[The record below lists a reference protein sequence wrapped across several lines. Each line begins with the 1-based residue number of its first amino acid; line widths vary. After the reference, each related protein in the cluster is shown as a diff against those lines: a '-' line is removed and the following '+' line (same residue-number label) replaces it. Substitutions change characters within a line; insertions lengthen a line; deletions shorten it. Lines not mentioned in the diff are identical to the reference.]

1 MRYGS
6 IRCLL
11 VAMALTW
18 AATSAHADS
27 ITLTN
32 GDVLRGEVRDSGDF
46 LVIDHPVLG
55 RLQIP
60 RSDVEAFDM
69 PHGPAPAPGPATIRA
84 PVTADCGCAFEATPD
99 PCKRPWDF
107 AFGAGLSN
115 DAGNTIKTKLNLDL
129 EIGYRWNRR
138 NSLSWRG
145 TSFYEEANGE
155 QTEGKYTS
163 NLAYK
168 RDLSRRSR
176 FVATQLLSRDDFA
189 DILLRTGWFLGY
201 EYDFVKRKRTTF
213 SGGLGAGAG
222 TERRAG
228 FPTLTTSALLAHLA
242 YRHEFEQG
250 DSFLATAN
258 AVPYLDEIERSPL
271 QLELRYLHPLRD
283 HLDLTV
289 GFLIDYVPEPPGDFR
304 SYDTK
309 FTFGLRW
316 RP

>member
-1 MRYGS
+1 MSHRLIAG
-6 IRCLL
+6 LL
-11 VAMALTW
+11 VVTALMMAS
-18 AATSAHADS
+18 APAHADS

-69 PHGPAPAPGPATIRA
+69 PRGPAPVPGPATIRA
-84 PVTADCGCAFEATPD
+84 PIAADCSCAFEAAPD

-107 AFGAGLSN
+107 AFGVGLSN

-129 EIGYRWNRR
+129 EMGYRWNRV

-145 TSFYEEANGE
+145 TSFYEEANRE

-163 NLAYK
+163 GLVYK
-168 RDLSRRSR
+168 RDLTRRSR

-189 DILLRTGWFLGY
+189 DILLRTGWFVGY

-213 SGGLGAGAG
+213 SGGLGAGVA
-222 TERRAG
+222 TERRDG
-228 FPTLTTSALLAHLA
+228 FETITTSAMLAHLA
-242 YRHEFEQG
+242 YRHEFQHG

-258 AVPYLDEIERSPL
+258 AVPYLDELERSPL

-283 HLDLTV
+283 SLDVTV